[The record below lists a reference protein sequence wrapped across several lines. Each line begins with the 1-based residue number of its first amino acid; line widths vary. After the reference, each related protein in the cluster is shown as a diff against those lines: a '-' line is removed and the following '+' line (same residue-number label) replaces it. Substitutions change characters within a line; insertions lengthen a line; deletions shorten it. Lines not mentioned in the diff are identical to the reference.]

1 MSKKDEFNV
10 IVCGVGGQGSVRLS
24 HIIAAAAVNA
34 GLNARVG
41 EKFGAAQRGGA
52 VASHVRIGKEVH
64 GPMVEVD
71 GADLII
77 GLEPLETLRVGTKY
91 IAPNGI
97 IIMEKRQIP
106 SADIN
111 FGLAKYPPLDEII
124 NGLKKLAKEVYV
136 LNGTELALK
145 AGNPKTLNIV
155 LLGAAAA
162 LDIFPFDIDTLKE
175 TVKTHVPPKTI
186 EVNMKAFDLGFQTM
200 KDMLSK

>member
-1 MSKKDEFNV
+1 M
-10 IVCGVGGQGSVRLS
+10 
-24 HIIAAAAVNA
+24 
-34 GLNARVG
+34 RVG